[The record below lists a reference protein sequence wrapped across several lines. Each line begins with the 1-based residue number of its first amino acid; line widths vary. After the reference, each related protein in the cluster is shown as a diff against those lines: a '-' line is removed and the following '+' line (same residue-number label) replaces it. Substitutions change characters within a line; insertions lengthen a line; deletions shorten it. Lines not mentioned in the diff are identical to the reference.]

1 MGWDLIL
8 EYTLRAFITGEKS
21 FGEGFED
28 LVVHI
33 YIIQGEAAVIH
44 KEVGSG
50 LVLTLIW
57 VDGPCA
63 YIVRSI
69 TCGGSKS
76 PVRIYCST

>member
-1 MGWDLIL
+1 M
-8 EYTLRAFITGEKS
+8 
-21 FGEGFED
+21 
-28 LVVHI
+28 
-33 YIIQGEAAVIH
+33 IQGEAAVIH

-69 TCGGSKS
+69 TCDGSKY
-76 PVRIYCST
+76 PVEFVARLGIVRVRKDCEVNGK